1 MIEVVVKHGLMNK
14 DLLLLGVVVGVT
26 GAVTQEV
33 IKIIKEN
40 KDNKEDKDSS
50 LLLLMKK

>member
-26 GAVTQEV
+26 GAVTQE
-33 IKIIKEN
+33 IIKTI
-40 KDNKEDKDSS
+40 KDNKDKEDNSDSS
-50 LLLLMKK
+50 LLLLMKE

>member
-26 GAVTQEV
+26 GAVTQE
-33 IKIIKEN
+33 IIKTI
-40 KDNKEDKDSS
+40 KDKKDKEDNSDSS
-50 LLLLMKK
+50 LLLLMKE

>member
-33 IKIIKEN
+33 IKTIKEN
-40 KDNKEDKDSS
+40 RDHKEDSS